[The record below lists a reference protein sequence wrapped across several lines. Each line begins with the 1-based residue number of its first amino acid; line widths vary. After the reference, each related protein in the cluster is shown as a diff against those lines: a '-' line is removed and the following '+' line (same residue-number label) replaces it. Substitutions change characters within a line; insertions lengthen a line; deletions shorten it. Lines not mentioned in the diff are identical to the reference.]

1 METQDFLKDQR
12 TKSVRAVGSVFC
24 GGRGRRPAGIPR
36 VGVGNTM
43 WCDKHGI
50 TGSDVQGGVSAL
62 LPLVKLEQGAPL
74 DPTVLTPRLSLISC
88 PIKSPQRC
96 GRPSLLRLRLPSAW
110 TFCSLPQAPASPFS
124 WPPMWALRPSLV
136 IPAALV

>member
-12 TKSVRAVGSVFC
+12 TKSVRAVGSVLC

-50 TGSDVQGGVSAL
+50 TGSDVQGGV
-62 LPLVKLEQGAPL
+62 
-74 DPTVLTPRLSLISC
+74 
-88 PIKSPQRC
+88 
-96 GRPSLLRLRLPSAW
+96 
-110 TFCSLPQAPASPFS
+110 
-124 WPPMWALRPSLV
+124 
-136 IPAALV
+136 